1 MVGVV
6 NGKAI
11 LMVEDNADN
20 ADLATW
26 MLEDANYVVTVAPTA
41 EVGLALLEAN
51 SYAII
56 LMDIS
61 LPGMDGKDAIRL
73 IRENP
78 RIQGMPIIALTAHA
92 VLNERDDIMAS
103 GANCIVTKPIDEDL
117 LLLKLEEMIPA

>member
-1 MVGVV
+1 MTGEVS
-6 NGKAI
+6 GKAI

-26 MLEDANYVVTVAPTA
+26 MLEDADYDVTLAPTA
-41 EVGLALLEAN
+41 EDGLALLDKN

-73 IRENP
+73 IRANP
-78 RIQGMPIIALTAHA
+78 RIQEMPIIALTAHA
-92 VLNERDDIMAS
+92 VLNERDAIMAS

-117 LLLKLEEMIPA
+117 LLLKLEEMIPS

>member
-1 MVGVV
+1 MTGEVS
-6 NGKAI
+6 GKAI

-26 MLEDANYVVTVAPTA
+26 MLEDADYDVTVAPTA
-41 EVGLALLEAN
+41 EDGLTLLDQN

-73 IRENP
+73 IRANP
-78 RIQGMPIIALTAHA
+78 RIQEMPIIALTAHA
-92 VLNERDDIMAS
+92 VLNERDAIMAS
-103 GANCIVTKPIDEDL
+103 GANCIVTKPIYEDL
-117 LLLKLEEMIPA
+117 LLLKLQEMIPS